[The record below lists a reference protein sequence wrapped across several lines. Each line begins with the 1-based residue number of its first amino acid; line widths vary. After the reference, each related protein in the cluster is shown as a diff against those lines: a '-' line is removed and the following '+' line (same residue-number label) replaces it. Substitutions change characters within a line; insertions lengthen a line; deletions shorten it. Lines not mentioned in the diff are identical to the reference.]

1 MLKVIRFDETKAKEQ
16 AVAPSSG
23 KRDRLLDKM
32 GDLDADDGTDASK
45 TADLQEDVDKKL
57 REYIGEQTEWVL
69 AKVRSDNV

>member
-1 MLKVIRFDETKAKEQ
+1 
-16 AVAPSSG
+16 
-23 KRDRLLDKM
+23 M